1 MKKKYNKFLIVST
14 VFLLIG
20 GVYLYSSRDL
30 SSGNIVPVAFGSSLT
45 SSAVAAESLDSTT
58 GSTPTPAIT
67 DGVNADIAFLATL
80 VSLKDIKMD
89 TSIFNS
95 QAFKSLKNNSV
106 KIDKVTPGRLN
117 PFAPMSSTDVV
128 NVASAPVV
136 VTDQPTQI
144 TDKTAVLNG
153 TVNSMGNITD
163 TYFEYNTLNTG
174 VNNISTTAKMSLVG
188 TFVKNII
195 GLTSKTTYYFKACA
209 KINNIANCGE
219 LISFTT
225 N

>member
-1 MKKKYNKFLIVST
+1 
-14 VFLLIG
+14 
-20 GVYLYSSRDL
+20 VYLYSSRDL

>member
-1 MKKKYNKFLIVST
+1 
-14 VFLLIG
+14 
-20 GVYLYSSRDL
+20 
-30 SSGNIVPVAFGSSLT
+30 
-45 SSAVAAESLDSTT
+45 
-58 GSTPTPAIT
+58 
-67 DGVNADIAFLATL
+67 
-80 VSLKDIKMD
+80 MD